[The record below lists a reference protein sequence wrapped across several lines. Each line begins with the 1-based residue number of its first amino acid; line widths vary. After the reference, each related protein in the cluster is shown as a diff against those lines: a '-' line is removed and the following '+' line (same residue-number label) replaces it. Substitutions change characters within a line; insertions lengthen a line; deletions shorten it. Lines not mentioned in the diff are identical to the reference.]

1 MAILIYELI
10 IIGREQYEF
19 QNIMWLSTS
28 KKLGQTLTEKN
39 NSIADEILFGYGFFP
54 LFLKLAVTAPS
65 QLKTSLK
72 YCSNR
77 RTCPLDGVW
86 IQVKK

>member
-28 KKLGQTLTEKN
+28 KKTWANTEGKN
-39 NSIADEILFGYGFFP
+39 NSIADEILFGYGFLP
-54 LFLKLAVTAPS
+54 LFL
-65 QLKTSLK
+65 
-72 YCSNR
+72 
-77 RTCPLDGVW
+77 
-86 IQVKK
+86 

>member
-39 NSIADEILFGYGFFP
+39 NSIADEILFGYGFLP
-54 LFLKLAVTAPS
+54 LFL
-65 QLKTSLK
+65 
-72 YCSNR
+72 
-77 RTCPLDGVW
+77 
-86 IQVKK
+86 